1 MENYEAL
8 NLKQKISE
16 TDSFTAERYRQ
27 FYHFL
32 PTKVRYILDV
42 GCNTGR
48 GGAELKRLNS
58 DFLIYG
64 IDIVEDR
71 LKRLPKDVYH
81 EYILGST
88 TEIPWK
94 DNYFDAVV
102 AGEFIEHLYSQDV
115 TKTLSEIFRVLNI
128 RGKIMLTT
136 PNPNDWKRKLRK
148 KTILG
153 GAHVSQH
160 FPTILKHQLMMAG
173 FSNVK
178 IYGSGKVTRYLGY
191 RFPLLSVYGSYLAI
205 GSKY

>member
-16 TDSFTAERYRQ
+16 NDSFTIERYRQ

-32 PTKVRYILDV
+32 PKKTKYILDV

-48 GGAELKRLNS
+48 GGAELKRLNNE
-58 DFLIYG
+58 FLIYG

-71 LKRLPKDVYH
+71 LKRLPKNVYH

-88 TEIPWK
+88 TEIPWE

-115 TKTLSEIFRVLNI
+115 TKTLAEVFRVLNI
-128 RGKIMLTT
+128 GGKILLTT

-148 KTILG
+148 GTILG

-160 FPTILKHQLMMAG
+160 FPKILKLQLMMAG

-178 IYGSGKVTRYLGY
+178 IFGSGKVTRYLGY
-191 RFPLLSVYGSYLAI
+191 RFPLLSIYGSYLAVA
-205 GSKY
+205 SKY